1 MDIALGGLAFE
12 ESVVNRAS
20 DFEFPDNAL
29 RRTGSAEDLIVL
41 KAFANRAKDWIDI
54 EGFMIRQQVM
64 LDWSY
69 VFAQLRPLVE
79 LKEAPEIL
87 GELQK

>member
-29 RRTGSAEDLIVL
+29 LRTRFAEDLIVL

-54 EGFMIRQQVM
+54 EGVMIRQQVM

-69 VFAQLRPLVE
+69 VFAQFRPLVE
-79 LKEAPEIL
+79 LKEAPGIL
-87 GELQK
+87 VELQK